1 MTNLQDMIRKR
12 PWMGWVILLAT
23 GGIVFGLGLLASSI
37 VERRTETQLRAQV
50 MQPIAEMETSNDVWG
65 KNFPREY
72 ERYKSTADGDF
83 ASREGGNVEIDMLE
97 RDPRLV
103 VLWAGYG
110 FSKDYNQG
118 RGHYNAVK
126 DISETLRTDET
137 TPATCWTCK
146 SPGVVKM
153 MKEMGP
159 KEFYAGKWV
168 AMGQHMI
175 DQIGCLDCHN
185 PKTMQLNITRP
196 ALVEAFERQGKNI
209 ADATHQ
215 NMRSLVCAQC
225 HVEYYFKGKDKY
237 LTFPWDK
244 GFDVEQMEE
253 YYDEINHVDWV
264 HALSKAPMLKAQHP
278 DYELYL
284 KGIHG
289 QRGVACA
296 DCHMPY
302 RTEGGTKITDHK
314 IQSPLANIANS
325 CQVCHRES
333 EETLRQNVFER
344 QDKIAELR
352 AKAED
357 LLVRAH
363 YEAKAAWDAGAME
376 EEMKTVLKLIR
387 HAQWRWDYAAAGHGS
402 SFHAPLEVSR
412 ILGTSIEKSS
422 EARRQLVKILIKH
435 GVSDD
440 VALPDLSSKD
450 SAQKAIGLNAD
461 VLIQKKREFLQ
472 TIAAQWE
479 KNTQVE

>member
-12 PWMGWVILLAT
+12 PWVGWVILLVT

-37 VERRTETQLRAQV
+37 VERRTETQLRVQV
-50 MQPIAEMETSNDVWG
+50 SQPIAEMETSNDVWG

-72 ERYKSTADGDF
+72 ERYKATAEGDF

-103 VLWAGYG
+103 VLWAGYA

-126 DISETLRTDET
+126 DIRETLRTDET

-146 SPGVVKM
+146 SPAVVKM
-153 MKEMGP
+153 MQEMGP
-159 KEFYAGKWV
+159 KEFYAGKWIK
-168 AMGQHMI
+168 AGGHMI
-175 DQIGCLDCHN
+175 DPIGCLDCHN
-185 PKTMQLNITRP
+185 PKTMELNITRP
-196 ALVEAFERQGKNI
+196 ALVEAFARQGRDI
-209 ADATHQ
+209 SDAGHQ
-215 NMRSLVCAQC
+215 EMRSLVCAQC
-225 HVEYYFKGKDKY
+225 HVEYYFKGDGKY

-264 HALSKAPMLKAQHP
+264 HGLSKTPMLKAQHP
-278 DYELYL
+278 DYELWK
-284 KGIHG
+284 KGIHA
-289 QRGVACA
+289 QRGVSCA

-302 RTEGGTKITDHK
+302 RSEGGTKITDHK
-314 IQSPLANIANS
+314 IQSPLANISTS

-357 LLVRAH
+357 LLVHAH
-363 YEAKAAWDAGAME
+363 YEAKAAWDAGARE
-376 EEMKTVLKLIR
+376 EEMKPVLQLIR
-387 HAQWRWDYAAAGHGS
+387 HAQWRWDYVAASHGA

-422 EARRQLVKILIKH
+422 EARRQLVKVLIKH
-435 GVSDD
+435 GVSDE
-440 VALPDLSSKD
+440 VAIPDISTKEK
-450 SAQKAIGLNAD
+450 AQKVIGIPVD
-461 VLIQKKREFLQ
+461 ELIRKKREFLK
-472 TIAAQWE
+472 TIVDEWE
-479 KNTQVE
+479 KNVQVK